1 MYDYIPDY
9 WVAPEDSD
17 LTGFS
22 VKIPLPDYDQ
32 IKKDYGW
39 IKIPDTEENE

>member
-22 VKIPLPDYDQ
+22 AKIPLPDYDQ